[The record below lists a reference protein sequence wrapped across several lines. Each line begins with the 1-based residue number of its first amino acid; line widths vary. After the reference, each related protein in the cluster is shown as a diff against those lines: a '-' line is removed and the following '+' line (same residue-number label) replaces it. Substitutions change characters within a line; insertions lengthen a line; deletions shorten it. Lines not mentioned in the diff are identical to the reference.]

1 MNLNRWTVLWIVTV
15 AFLLVI
21 LIFELFE
28 LITLEDLIANPI
40 LFLIAFAIVA
50 VLSAVGAMFIGVFVT
65 HRIFASGNFTPFE
78 REMLSMRQE
87 VRAVKEKLEE
97 LLETYRNRRE
107 GS

>member
-1 MNLNRWTVLWIVTV
+1 M